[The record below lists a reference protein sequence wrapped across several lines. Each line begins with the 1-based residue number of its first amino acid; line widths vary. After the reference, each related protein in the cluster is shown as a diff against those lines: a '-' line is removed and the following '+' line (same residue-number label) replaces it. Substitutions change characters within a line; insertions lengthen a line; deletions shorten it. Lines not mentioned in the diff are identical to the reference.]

1 MRIQYGLPDRIV
13 SSLYLMLSSSG
24 RNVIFANLTQKILQV
39 NPGQQSER
47 NTTQKTQRYVK
58 SRTEYYAERLGWA
71 P

>member
-1 MRIQYGLPDRIV
+1 MGSMRIQYGLPDRIV

-47 NTTQKTQRYVK
+47 NTTQKNTTVCK
-58 SRTEYYAERLGWA
+58 K
-71 P
+71 